1 VEAAQDDIDQE
12 LLPIFLEEAEELLPQ
27 IGEILQAWST
37 QPDDEQLVRKL
48 LRSLHTFKGSA
59 RMAGAMRLGEQI
71 HLMEDHVETVGT
83 AGHIPAFQEGL
94 QNHLARIG
102 GMLEQLR
109 SGLAPDVSAGAEE
122 STARQRV
129 FGSIS
134 KRLYRIVRQTCKAL
148 DKKANLELRG
158 TEVELD
164 NSVLEKI
171 TAPLEHLLR
180 NAIAH
185 GLEAPE
191 QRERAGKLP
200 VGEVCLSLR
209 CEPEEIIFELS
220 DDGAGLDIE
229 ALRRKAAELGLPVE
243 ITAGDEQIMQLIFEP
258 GLSTAAK
265 VTETTGRG
273 MGMDVVRNE
282 IAELGGRIE
291 VTSRKGLGACFTI
304 RLPLFP
310 R

>member
-1 VEAAQDDIDQE
+1 METVQDDIDQE
-12 LLPIFLEEAEELLPQ
+12 LLPLFLEEAEELLPQ
-27 IGEILQAWST
+27 IGETLQAWST
-37 QPDDEQLVRKL
+37 RPDDEQLTRRL

-71 HLMEDHVETVGT
+71 HLMEDHVETAGT
-83 AGHIPAFQEGL
+83 AGMPAFQEGL
-94 QNHLARIG
+94 QNRLARIG

-109 SGLAPDVSAGAEE
+109 SGLAPDVSAGTEE
-122 STARQRV
+122 STARQRA
-129 FGSIS
+129 FGSIG

-158 TEVELD
+158 TEIELD
-164 NSVLEKI
+164 NSVLEKM

-185 GLEAPE
+185 GLETPG

-220 DDGAGLDIE
+220 DDGAGLDIG
-229 ALRRKAAELGLPVE
+229 ALRRKAVELGLPVE
-243 ITAGDEQIMQLIFEP
+243 VAAGDEQIMQLIFEP

-273 MGMDVVRNE
+273 MGMDVVRSE